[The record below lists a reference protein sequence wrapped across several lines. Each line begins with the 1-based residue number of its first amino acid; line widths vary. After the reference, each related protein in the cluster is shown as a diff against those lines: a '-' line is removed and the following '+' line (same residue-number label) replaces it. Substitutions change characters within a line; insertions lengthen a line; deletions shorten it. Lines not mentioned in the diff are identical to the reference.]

1 MTGAFLSVALLA
13 GACGTQSRGATP
25 LELPVNAEPS
35 AIYAAD
41 GTLITTLR
49 EENRVTVPLEQI
61 PRSLQDAVVAIEDA
75 RFWQHNGVDPRAIAR
90 AASTNAEAGEVAEGG
105 STITQQ
111 YVKTAL
117 LSPEQTL
124 SRKLEEATTALALE
138 RNYSKQLILELYLN
152 TIYLGS
158 GAYGV
163 AAAAQEYFG
172 VPVEDLTLEQSAL
185 LAGVIQSPSRN
196 DPRSNPDAAVARRN
210 LVLSRMEEQGLITPA
225 QAQWSTAVPLQL
237 AEQPPRP
244 EQLPYAAPHFVD
256 EVKNWLLRG
265 SDVLGETTAERRE
278 MLLRGGLTIET
289 TIDLALQGKAEQAIA
304 GVLAGQGVDPRT
316 PDAALVSIQP
326 TTGYVKAMVGGH
338 DYFGSHSYRQ
348 TNLAVGTGRSTGS
361 AFKPIVM
368 ATALEAGVSPGKVF
382 DSPASGSFKIP
393 GGTWRVKGGG
403 GIGAGTMA
411 QCTVVSSN
419 TCYAN
424 IMLDDQVGPERTVE
438 MSKKLGVTKT
448 EVTPDPA
455 AVLGANNVT
464 VQDMAA
470 VYSTFSND
478 GMRVPPVLVTKI
490 TGPDGS
496 VIFQHEHSQ
505 TRSISSETVAQI
517 TPALEGVITSG
528 TGTSAGIG
536 RPAAGKT
543 GSAQQNTDAWFCG
556 FTQELST
563 AVWVGFAEPRDTGSG
578 KRQLV
583 SMSRP
588 NTRITVYG
596 GTYPA
601 QIWSRFMRTAL
612 EGSPADT
619 AAQPG
624 RCDDDDD
631 DRSAPAERRVPG
643 ARDERRDRHRAG
655 LPEHDQRCG
664 TGGRPATRTAR
675 RTPEPARPRPLA
687 PTWWSARAP
696 RRTARSRPDRR
707 SGSRSRPPRP
717 PRPRPPPRRRPPRRR
732 PPPPRPVAETRR

>member
-1 MTGAFLSVALLA
+1 M
-13 GACGTQSRGATP
+13 
-25 LELPVNAEPS
+25 
-35 AIYAAD
+35 
-41 GTLITTLR
+41 
-49 EENRVTVPLEQI
+49 
-61 PRSLQDAVVAIEDA
+61 QDAVVAIEDA
-75 RFWQHNGVDPRAIAR
+75 RFWEHNGVDPRAIAR
-90 AASTNAEAGEVAEGG
+90 AASTNAAAGEVAEGG

-117 LSPEQTL
+117 LTPEQTL
-124 SRKLEEATTALALE
+124 GRKLEEATTALALE

-172 VPVEDLTLEQSAL
+172 VPVSDLNLEQAAL

-196 DPRSNPDAAVARRN
+196 DPRSNPDAALQRRN

-225 QAQWSTAVPLQL
+225 QRAWSSATPIVL

-244 EQLPYAAPHFVD
+244 EQLPYVAPHFVD
-256 EVKNWLLRG
+256 EVKNWLLRE
-265 SDVLGETTAERRE
+265 SDVLGTTPAERRE
-278 MLLRGGLTIET
+278 MLLRGGLEIVTS
-289 TIDLALQGKAEQAIA
+289 IDLGLQAKAEEAIA
-304 GVLAGQGVDPRT
+304 GVLQGQGVDPRT
-316 PDAALVSIQP
+316 PDAALVSIEP
-326 TTGYVKAMVGGH
+326 RTGYVKAMVGGY
-338 DYFGSHSYRQ
+338 DYFGTHSYRQ
-348 TNLAVGTGRSTGS
+348 TNLAVGGGRSTGS

-368 ATALEAGVSPGKVF
+368 ATALESGVSPAKVF

-424 IMLDDQVGPERTVE
+424 IMLDEQVGPERSVE
-438 MSKKLGVTKT
+438 MSKRLGITST

-464 VQDMAA
+464 VEDMAA
-470 VYSTFSND
+470 VYSTFSN
-478 GMRVPPVLVTKI
+478 GGVRVPPVLVTRI

-496 VIFQHEHSQ
+496 VIYQHEHSQ
-505 TRSISSETVAQI
+505 SRAISSSTVAQI

-543 GSAQQNTDAWFCG
+543 GSAQLNTDAWFCG

-563 AVWVGFAEPRDTGSG
+563 AVWVGFAEPRDTGDG
-578 KRQLV
+578 RRQLV
-583 SMSRP
+583 SMTRP
-588 NTRITVYG
+588 NTRITVFG

-601 QIWSRFMRTAL
+601 QIWSRYMRAALDGTPATPLIDPATVVTTTTAPPGPNPDFVAPVPSSSAVTVPDFQGVSLTEATAELKRLGLRVERVDVTSATARPGVVVGQSPAADSQVGRGSAVWLETTAL
-612 EGSPADT
+612 MPTTTVPNPSTTTTVKAPTTT
-619 AAQPG
+619 AAP
-624 RCDDDDD
+624 
-631 DRSAPAERRVPG
+631 
-643 ARDERRDRHRAG
+643 RD
-655 LPEHDQRCG
+655 
-664 TGGRPATRTAR
+664 
-675 RTPEPARPRPLA
+675 
-687 PTWWSARAP
+687 
-696 RRTARSRPDRR
+696 
-707 SGSRSRPPRP
+707 
-717 PRPRPPPRRRPPRRR
+717 
-732 PPPPRPVAETRR
+732 